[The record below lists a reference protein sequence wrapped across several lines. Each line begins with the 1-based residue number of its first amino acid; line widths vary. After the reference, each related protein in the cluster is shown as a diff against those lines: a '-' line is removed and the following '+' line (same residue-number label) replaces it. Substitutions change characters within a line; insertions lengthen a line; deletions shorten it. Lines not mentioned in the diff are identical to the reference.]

1 MSSYLLL
8 SRDLPNPKAGTS
20 KAAPSQTIVSTSGSQ
35 SFVLA
40 VPAQPNQIYALLDPQ
55 TQQPVAGQKIV
66 RKGKN
71 LVIEVNGMP
80 VVNILH
86 FFDSEAPGPGDA
98 PAPQPPT
105 SASMPSAARQ
115 LLFPT
120 GLADCPL
127 SAIDSAAALTGN
139 ASGLLWSPGNAGILC
154 VNPVAFGISPLT
166 ALAPA
171 VPGFGWGT
179 LAAGAAGVA
188 GVAA

>member
-86 FFDSEAPGPGDA
+86 FFDSEAPRPGEAQA
-98 PAPQPPT
+98 PTPPST
-105 SASMPSAARQ
+105 PVAAARQ
-115 LLFPT
+115 YLFPT
-120 GLADCPL
+120 GLADCPH
-127 SAIDSAAALTGN
+127 G
-139 ASGLLWSPGNAGILC
+139 PQC
-154 VNPVAFGISPLT
+154 VS
-166 ALAPA
+166 
-171 VPGFGWGT
+171 
-179 LAAGAAGVA
+179 GVA
-188 GVAA
+188 MATSGHAVGNLHHRTTLEYRRLLRTNCIACAACAVHHASCRQ